1 MKKNFKCEFKYVNL
15 NTNVWVS
22 TFFYLEGTDRFQV
35 EKVAII
41 KSMSELKDNL
51 NNYELTFY
59 KVEEFEKN
67 AK

>member
-1 MKKNFKCEFKYVNL
+1 L
-15 NTNVWVS
+15 NTNVWLS